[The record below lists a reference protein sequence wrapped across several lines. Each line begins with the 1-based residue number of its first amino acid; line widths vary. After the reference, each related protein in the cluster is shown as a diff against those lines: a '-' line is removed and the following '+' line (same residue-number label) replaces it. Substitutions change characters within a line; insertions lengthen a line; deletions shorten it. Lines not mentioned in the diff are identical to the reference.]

1 MNPLTY
7 FRLHTFQQAI
17 KKQMLAAQN
26 LREKIA
32 VGGFTA
38 TESREN
44 AVLRHLI
51 NKSRPKVPERQELL
65 RVRKEAELV
74 RFRVSMLSH
83 EKLRKQ
89 AELQEL
95 EKTKSTLVET
105 SQDRGTVSNLSN
117 RICKYYQWCYVVV
130 YGCHVCIAMMVIYMM
145 CSKT

>member
-1 MNPLTY
+1 MNIPYIIINLMVLNMNPRTY

-44 AVLRHLI
+44 AMLRHLI

-65 RVRKEAELV
+65 RVRKEVELV

-95 EKTKSTLVET
+95 EKTKSALVET
-105 SQDRGTVSNLSN
+105 SQDRGTISNF
-117 RICKYYQWCYVVV
+117 K
-130 YGCHVCIAMMVIYMM
+130 
-145 CSKT
+145 

>member
-1 MNPLTY
+1 MVLNMNPLTY

-17 KKQMLAAQN
+17 KKQRLAAQN

-65 RVRKEAELV
+65 RVRKEVELV

-95 EKTKSTLVET
+95 EKTKSALVET
-105 SQDRGTVSNLSN
+105 SQDRGTISSF
-117 RICKYYQWCYVVV
+117 K
-130 YGCHVCIAMMVIYMM
+130 
-145 CSKT
+145 